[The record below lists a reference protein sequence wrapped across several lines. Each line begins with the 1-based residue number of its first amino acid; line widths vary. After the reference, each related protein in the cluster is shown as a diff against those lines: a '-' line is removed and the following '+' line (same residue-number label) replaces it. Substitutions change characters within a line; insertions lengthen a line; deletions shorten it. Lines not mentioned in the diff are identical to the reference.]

1 MKSHTSTG
9 GSVLFEFA
17 CDKDSNL
24 GTIGPEHRVRVIRL
38 CKEDIDPECPES
50 IEQLIEQVRGLPGCS
65 IYCPIECTPW
75 LQWQRL
81 NRAKHPRFI
90 SRIKKEQEDSE
101 NLFKQ
106 FIRVVSVWLHNS
118 GECS

>member
-1 MKSHTSTG
+1 MFCLSLPATKIQI
-9 GSVLFEFA
+9 LERY
-17 CDKDSNL
+17 
-24 GTIGPEHRVRVIRL
+24 IGPEHRVRVIRL
-38 CKEDIDPECPES
+38 CKEDIDLECPES

-65 IYCPIECTPW
+65 IYCPIECKPW

-81 NRAKHPRFI
+81 NRAKHPRLI

-101 NLFKQ
+101 NLLKQ
-106 FIRVVSVWLHNS
+106 FIRVASVWLHNG